1 MEVIEKT
8 IKTIEKIT
16 LTEEEQKMLQEIL
29 EAVDKFTEDTCDIMM
44 DDADVIDNL
53 HELAY
58 SGVLEILE

>member
-29 EAVDKFTEDTCDIMM
+29 EAEDKFTDDNCDIMM
-44 DDADVIDNL
+44 DDEDVIDNL